1 MVFRKQCKKWSV
13 FPEAG
18 PDGRG
23 RWKGTCLLA
32 VQGKYALLSF
42 FFFSFSGCSVPDWK
56 FLSDTTAH
64 MHKSVHIFPL
74 GCKV

>member
-1 MVFRKQCKKWSV
+1 M
-13 FPEAG
+13 G
-18 PDGRG
+18 GGDGRAPVS
-23 RWKGTCLLA
+23 LLFR
-32 VQGKYALLSF
+32 GSTLFYP
-42 FFFSFSGCSVPDWK
+42 FSFSGCSVPDWK